1 MLAINYLSAS
11 TKIRMAIK
19 NLKVSCLLLLSMF
32 VFGTGLYGQ
41 VETDEIRISKHRKGN
56 LYVYAKPAEEVQI
69 RQLSHEFW
77 FGAALSNGFVGSMS
91 EADKEQYAEKFL
103 KNFNSAV
110 TENALK
116 WHSME
121 KEKGVVDYGVVD
133 ALLAWTDQHGIPLR
147 GHNIFWGIPKFVQEW
162 LKELDDESLEQTLR
176 VRALDV
182 TTRYRGRF
190 AGYDLNNEMVHGNY
204 YEERLG
210 PEITKKMVDW
220 SHQGDPDAQ
229 LFLNDYDILTGNRL
243 DDYLRQIR
251 GLIAQGVRIAGIGV
265 QGHLH
270 GDSFDRNEL
279 RRSLDSL
286 AVFGLPILVTE
297 FNVPGQRSKYH
308 RENIRE
314 LTPEEEQFTAAEL
327 VDYYRICFAHPSVEG
342 ILMWGFWAGANWIP
356 ASSLYRRDWSPTALA
371 DAYQDLVYK
380 QWWTEHRATVDQN
393 GFLSLPAFYGKYE
406 VKVGG
411 DVRVVSL
418 EKERGSVQVDF
429 LRADR

>member
-1 MLAINYLSAS
+1 MIGRKLH
-11 TKIRMAIK
+11 
-19 NLKVSCLLLLSMF
+19 VFLLLLFFHCFNGISL
-32 VFGTGLYGQ
+32 FGQG
-41 VETDEIRISKHRKGN
+41 EEEEIQIKKHRKGTIR
-56 LYVYAKPAEEVQI
+56 VFARPGEEVHI

-91 EADKEQYAEKFL
+91 EADKTQYAEKFL
-103 KNFNSAV
+103 ENFNAAV

-121 KEKGVVDYGVVD
+121 REKGVVDYSVVD
-133 ALLAWTDQHGIPLR
+133 ALLAWTEQHRIPLR

-162 LKELDDESLEQTLR
+162 LTALDNESLEQTLR

-204 YEERLG
+204 YEDRLG
-210 PEITKKMVDW
+210 PEITKKMVEW

-243 DDYLRQIR
+243 DDYLKQIR

-270 GDSFDRNEL
+270 EESFDRNEL
-279 RRSLDSL
+279 RRALDSL
-286 AVFGLPILVTE
+286 SVFGLPILVTE
-297 FNVPGQRSKYH
+297 FNMPGQRSKYH
-308 RENIRE
+308 REDIRE
-314 LTPEEEQFTAAEL
+314 MTLEAERFTAAEL

-356 ASSLYRRDWSPTALA
+356 VSSLYRKDWSPTALA
-371 DAYQDLVYK
+371 EAYQDLIFK
-380 QWWTEHRATVDQN
+380 EWWTEGRVKVSQN
-393 GFLSLPAFYGKYE
+393 GLVSLSAFYGTYE
-406 VKVGG
+406 VIVGEE
-411 DVRVVSL
+411 VRKISL
-418 EKERGSVQVDF
+418 ERGRGTTIVDF
-429 LRADR
+429 LKKSE

>member
-1 MLAINYLSAS
+1 MITRKLNEAFL
-11 TKIRMAIK
+11 
-19 NLKVSCLLLLSMF
+19 VVLLLCFASPNL
-32 VFGTGLYGQ
+32 FGQ
-41 VETDEIRISKHRKGN
+41 SETDEHRISTHRKGT
-56 LYVYAKPAEEVQI
+56 LSVYAKPGQEVHI

-91 EADKEQYAEKFL
+91 EADKQQYAEKFL
-103 KNFNSAV
+103 QNFNAAV

-121 KEKGVVDYGVVD
+121 KEKGVVDYSVVD
-133 ALLAWTDQHGIPLR
+133 ALLEWTDRHHIPLR

-162 LKELDDESLEQTLR
+162 LTALDDESLEQTLR

-190 AGYDLNNEMVHGNY
+190 AGYDLNNEMVHGNF
-204 YEERLG
+204 YEDRLG
-210 PEITKKMVDW
+210 PDVTKKMVDW

-243 DDYLRQIR
+243 DDYLKQIR
-251 GLIAQGVRIAGIGV
+251 GLIGQGVRIAGIGV

-270 GDSFDRNEL
+270 AESFDRNEL
-279 RRSLDSL
+279 RRALDSL

-297 FNVPGQRSKYH
+297 FNVPGQRSKYY

-314 LTPEEEQFTAAEL
+314 LTMEEEIFTAGEL
-327 VDYYRICFAHPSVEG
+327 VDYYKICFAHPSVEG

-371 DAYQDLVYK
+371 EAYQDLIFRE
-380 QWWTEHRATVDQN
+380 WWTEHRATVGHN
-393 GFLSLPAFYGKYE
+393 GVVSLPAFFGTYE
-406 VKVGG
+406 VQVG
-411 DVRVVSL
+411 DEVRTVTL
-418 EKERGSVQVDF
+418 NRGGGSAKVDF
-429 LRADR
+429 LMGAK